1 MNPWQLIG
9 RAQTPGGGAEL
20 VLYQRDSEFSLRADN
35 LELMNSRV
43 YGSEEAMARLGCQNL
58 AKRPRARV
66 LIGGLG
72 MGYSVRTALDILG
85 EDARVVVAELV
96 PAVVEWNRGVLAEL
110 AGRPLDD
117 RRTELHEADV
127 VQLITAAR
135 GDYDAIMLDVDNG
148 AEAMVRKGNNWL
160 YSLPGLTATYAA
172 LRRGGVL
179 AIWSAGSQPPFVK
192 RLRRAGFEVD
202 EVRVRARGGSS
213 QGAGAWW
220 KQPQGRR
227 TSCRLGCHARLMEDS
242 VEWCWHGVAVQGKCR
257 PIMHRTVSREH
268 FRRKVNVC

>member
-1 MNPWQLIG
+1 MNTVDSAYYGRDGSCRRWSWPAMGWIWGTDKSRGCADAPHPSCETAPQVWEGAKNPTYVLAEPRVSYRTPKGDAGRDGYVVGRGAALAPGDPVVHGIGSRLGYCPGCSRHDREVSMNPWQLIG

-20 VLYQRDSEFSLRADN
+20 VLYQRDSEFSLKADN

-96 PAVVEWNRGVLAEL
+96 PAVVEWNRGVLADL

-117 RRTELHEADV
+117 RRTELREADV
-127 VQLITAAR
+127 VQLITATRLERIKNFRIA
-135 GDYDAIMLDVDNG
+135 
-148 AEAMVRKGNNWL
+148 VRSSIL
-160 YSLPGLTATYAA
+160 IPCGL
-172 LRRGGVL
+172 LL
-179 AIWSAGSQPPFVK
+179 
-192 RLRRAGFEVD
+192 
-202 EVRVRARGGSS
+202 
-213 QGAGAWW
+213 
-220 KQPQGRR
+220 
-227 TSCRLGCHARLMEDS
+227 
-242 VEWCWHGVAVQGKCR
+242 
-257 PIMHRTVSREH
+257 
-268 FRRKVNVC
+268 

>member
-20 VLYQRDSEFSLRADN
+20 VLYQRDSEFSLQADN
-35 LELMNSRV
+35 MELMNSRV
-43 YGSEEAMARLGCQNL
+43 YGSEEAMARLGCRNL

-96 PAVVEWNRGVLAEL
+96 PAVVEWNRGVLADL

-127 VQLITAAR
+127 IQLITAAR

-148 AEAMVRKGNNWL
+148 AEAMVRKSNNWL
-160 YSLPGLTATYAA
+160 YSPPGLNRRRRTGVAA
-172 LRRGGVL
+172 RRGIGDMVCRFST
-179 AIWSAGSQPPFVK
+179 AIRQTFAPCRF
-192 RLRRAGFEVD
+192 
-202 EVRVRARGGSS
+202 RGGRS

-227 TSCRLGCHARLMEDS
+227 TSCRLDCHARLMEDS
-242 VEWCWHGVAVQGKCR
+242 VE
-257 PIMHRTVSREH
+257 
-268 FRRKVNVC
+268 

>member
-20 VLYQRDSEFSLRADN
+20 VLYQRDSEFSLKADN
-35 LELMNSRV
+35 QELMNSRV

-58 AKRPRARV
+58 AKRPRIRV

-72 MGYSVRTALDILG
+72 IGYSVRTALDILG

-96 PAVVEWNRGVLAEL
+96 PAVVEWNRGVLADL
-110 AGRPLDD
+110 ADRPLDD

-127 VQLITAAR
+127 IQLITAAR

-160 YSLPGLTATYAA
+160 YSLPGLTASYAA
-172 LRRGGVL
+172 LRVAGYWRYGLPVL
-179 AIWSAGSQPPFVK
+179 N
-192 RLRRAGFEVD
+192 RH
-202 EVRVRARGGSS
+202 SS
-213 QGAGAWW
+213 DV
-220 KQPQGRR
+220 
-227 TSCRLGCHARLMEDS
+227 C
-242 VEWCWHGVAVQGKCR
+242 AVS
-257 PIMHRTVSREH
+257 VSRWMKSRCGRVVEAVAREAH
-268 FRRKVNVC
+268 IMSSGLPRAVDGGQR